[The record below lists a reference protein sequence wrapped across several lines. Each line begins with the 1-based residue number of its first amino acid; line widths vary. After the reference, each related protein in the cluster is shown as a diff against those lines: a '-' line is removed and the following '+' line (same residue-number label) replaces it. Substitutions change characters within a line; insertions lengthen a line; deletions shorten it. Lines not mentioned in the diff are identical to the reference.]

1 VRNLGWV
8 EIALILV
15 VVLVI
20 FGANRL
26 PQLGRAVGDTLREF
40 KKSVAPQDNEDKG
53 EGDKR
58 A

>member
-40 KKSVAPQDNEDKG
+40 KKSLSSQENEEKG
-53 EGDKR
+53 DGDKR

>member
-1 VRNLGWV
+1 MSRLGWL

-15 VVLVI
+15 VVLIV

-40 KKSVAPQDNEDKG
+40 KKSIGSQDNDEKG
-53 EGDKR
+53 ESDKKS
-58 A
+58 